1 MHFRPAGALPASLV
15 RASVLAIATVLA
27 APAFGH
33 GSHTHG
39 HGTLNLVIEGNV
51 LHGAFN
57 FPLESLLGFDFPP
70 SNSRQQLA
78 LNALKARLGD
88 PAQFLEPAAEAGCT
102 AVRTKVE
109 PDLGSAAADA
119 DIPNIVYAFRFE
131 CARVEALQSVYFSAF
146 RNHATLKQL
155 RVELDAPSGRKTQT
169 VRPKFPAIT
178 F

>member
-1 MHFRPAGALPASLV
+1 MHFRPAGALPAKLV
-15 RASVLAIATVLA
+15 RASVLAAATVLA
-27 APAFGH
+27 APALGH

-51 LHGAFN
+51 LHGTFN

-70 SNSRQQLA
+70 TNSRQQVA
-78 LNALKARLGD
+78 LGALKKRLGE
-88 PAQFLEPAAEAGCT
+88 PTQFLEPAAEAGCT
-102 AVRTKVE
+102 AVRSSVE
-109 PDLGSAAADA
+109 PDLESAAPDA
-119 DIPNIVYAFRFE
+119 DIANIVYAFRFE

-146 RNHATLKQL
+146 RNHAALKQL
-155 RVELDAPSGRKTQT
+155 RIDLDAPAGRKTQT